1 MAGSIRRAW
10 LAVAAALIALAGCDQ
25 QRIDQL
31 EEGVATEADVRRQFG
46 EPQASYAEA
55 DGGTTFEYSRQPE
68 GQVAWMITIGP
79 DGKMSAL
86 RQVLRPSEFAK
97 VVPGMDAAQVR
108 RLLGRPAT
116 TARYELRPDEQH
128 WQWRWLDGQAPRVF
142 TVTFDRAGKVVSTA
156 TGEDPRETYK
166 PA

>member
-1 MAGSIRRAW
+1 MAGPLRVAW
-10 LAVAAALIALAGCDQ
+10 AAVAAALFALGGCDQ

-46 EPQASYAEA
+46 QPHASWPES

-68 GQVAWMITIGP
+68 GQVAYMITIGP
-79 DGKMSAL
+79 DGRMSAL
-86 RQVLRPSEFAK
+86 RQVLRPSEFSRI
-97 VVPGMDAAQVR
+97 VPGMDAQQVR

-116 TARYELRPDEQH
+116 TARYALRPGEEH

-142 TVTFDRAGKVVSTA
+142 TVTFDRAGRVAATA